1 MKTKFILGLSWAV
14 LLSTVGGVC
23 IAGVVGC
30 SAFGSSAALFG
41 ASLIGRTPAGVVKSD
56 LIPEVWADFIVNTLF
71 KNNDFITYS
80 VDESQYTNAGVV
92 HIPNAGAPSGVR
104 RNRQKLPATVTR
116 RKDVDVL
123 YLLDEFTTDPRLITN
138 AESVQ
143 LSYDKM
149 DSTMSEDMSYLRQ
162 FVADC
167 MVYNWRPQYF
177 LKTTGKVVTSPVG
190 KGERKALSIDD
201 FRKAK
206 ERFNMWSVPKENRY
220 ALIETRMLGGVIA
233 ELKASENRD
242 YSVIYDPISGTIK
255 KIEGFEIVER
265 ESVLYLKK
273 NDGFKVG
280 TGKQSDVFTLSD
292 DSALYTPEAIQAIE
306 DEETND
312 EWTDDATPTALF
324 WQREMVARAVGDTQA
339 FDDKGSPYYYGDV
352 ISFLQRAGG
361 RRRRADGRGV
371 LGVVMDKKV

>member
-1 MKTKFILGLSWAV
+1 MKTKFILGLLWAV
-14 LLSTVGGVC
+14 LLSVVGGVC
-23 IAGVVGC
+23 IAGAVGC

-41 ASLIGRTPAGVVKSD
+41 VSLIGRTPVGTVKSD
-56 LIPEVWADFIVNTLF
+56 LIPEVWADFIVSTLF
-71 KNNDFITYS
+71 KNNAFVTFS
-80 VDESQYTNAGVV
+80 VDESQYVNAGVV
-92 HIPNAGAPSGVR
+92 HIPNAGAPSKVR

-143 LSYDKM
+143 LSFDKM

-167 MVYNWRPQYF
+167 MIYNWRPHYYM
-177 LKTTGKVVTSPVG
+177 KTTGKAVNSPVG

-201 FRKAK
+201 FRRAK

-242 YSVIYDPISGTIK
+242 YSVIYDPVSGTIK

-265 ESVLYLKK
+265 ETVLYLKQA
-273 NDGFKVG
+273 DSLTAG
-280 TGKQSDVFTLSD
+280 TGKQTDIFTLSKNT
-292 DSALYTPEAIQAIE
+292 ALYTPEEVQAIE
-306 DEETND
+306 DEDAID
-312 EWTDDATPTALF
+312 EWTETATATALF